1 MAYLAVFYSGEVE
14 ADIDDCLD
22 LALIYKCDP
31 FVFLNLPRH
40 AVDML
45 YDRTLV
51 RLKMAQE
58 S

>member
-1 MAYLAVFYSGEVE
+1 MAHLAFFYSGEVE

-31 FVFLNLPRH
+31 FVFLSLPRH

-45 YDRTLV
+45 YSRTIV